1 MSSTYSPTLRLE
13 LIGAGEQSGVWNTTT
28 NANLGTLIE
37 QAITG
42 VQTIAMVDAN
52 KALSALNGSPD
63 ESRNA
68 VLVMTSIGD
77 LSATRDVIVPPAE
90 KLYVIKNSTTGNQS
104 IRIKTSGGAGVTVPN
119 GKTMAVYCDGT
130 NTAVNT
136 DYFSTLVVDTLSV
149 TNLTLGSGTTGTGE
163 YVRKTDAT
171 LTSPTITTPI
181 VTGGTYSSPTLT
193 GTPVAPTAPYS
204 TNTTQIATTAF
215 VQAALQAIYPVGT
228 VYTNAANAA
237 NPSTFFG
244 FGTWVEIGAGRVLI
258 GQDTGDTSFDV
269 LGETGGSKDAVVVA
283 HTHTGSTGNAGAH
296 NHSVNDPTHSHQQY
310 TIGENSG
317 IRVTD
322 HSGQDT
328 WEGEAYRG
336 FYTTASAT
344 GISLNGVGDHT
355 HTVTV
360 NSTGSS
366 GTNAN
371 LQPYVVVKMWQ
382 RTA

>member
-130 NTAVNT
+130 NTSITT
-136 DYFSTLVVDTLSV
+136 DYFSSLVVDTLSV
-149 TNLTLGSGTTGTGE
+149 TNLSLGSGTTGTGE

-171 LTSPTITTPI
+171 LTSPTLTTPI
-181 VTGGTYSSPTLT
+181 VSGGTFTNTTL
-193 GTPVAPTAPYS
+193 GGIPVAPTATYGTS
-204 TNTTQIATTAF
+204 TTQVATTAF
-215 VQAALQAIYPVGT
+215 VQAALQALYPVGS
-228 VYTNAANAA
+228 VYTNSSVTT
-237 NPSTFFG
+237 NPATLFG
-244 FGTWVEIGAGRVLI
+244 FGMWVAIGTGRVLI
-258 GQDTGDTSFDV
+258 GQDTGDTAFDT
-269 LGETGGSKDAVVVA
+269 LGETVGSKDAIVVS
-283 HTHTGSTGNAGAH
+283 HTHTF
-296 NHSVNDPTHSHQQY
+296 
-310 TIGENSG
+310 SG
-317 IRVTD
+317 
-322 HSGQDT
+322 
-328 WEGEAYRG
+328 
-336 FYTTASAT
+336 TASGSGT
-344 GISLNGVGDHT
+344 GISINGVGDHT
-355 HTVTV
+355 HVHPYSAWGPGGPGSGGSGPNSYGAQTTYGGGAHTHSVSDPTHTHTVTGT
-360 NSTGSS
+360 NTSAGSS

-371 LQPYVVVKMWQ
+371 LPPYVVVKMWT

>member
-1 MSSTYSPTLRLE
+1 MASTYSPSLRLE
-13 LIGAGEQSGVWNTTT
+13 LIGTGDQSGLWGDTT
-28 NANLGTLIE
+28 NTNLGSLIE

-42 VQTIAMVDAN
+42 VESIPMLDLDYT
-52 KALSALNGSPD
+52 LSALNGSPD
-63 ESRNA
+63 EARNA
-68 VLVMTSIGD
+68 VLIFTSASSLTASRNIIIPAD
-77 LSATRDVIVPPAE
+77 EKVYIV
-90 KLYVIKNSTTGNQS
+90 KNSTTGGQN
-104 IRIKTSGGAGVTVPN
+104 IVVKTSGGTGVTVPN
-119 GKTMAVYCDGT
+119 GAVLQLYCDGINCHT
-130 NTAVNT
+130 SLN
-136 DYFSTLVVDTLSV
+136 Y
-149 TNLTLGSGTTGTGE
+149 
-163 YVRKTDAT
+163 
-171 LTSPTITTPI
+171 LTSPTL
-181 VTGGTYSSPTLT
+181 GGTPT
-193 GTPVAPTAPYS
+193 APTATYG

-228 VYTNAANAA
+228 LYTNTANIT
-237 NPSTFFG
+237 NPATLLG
-244 FGTWVEIGAGRVLI
+244 FGTWVEIGSGKVLV
-258 GQDTGDTSFDV
+258 GQDTGDALFDT
-269 LGETGGSKDAVVVA
+269 LGETGGSKDAIVVS
-283 HTHTGSTGNAGAH
+283 HGHTGSTGNAGAH

-322 HSGQDT
+322 HSGSDT

-371 LQPYVVVKMWQ
+371 IQPYIVVKMWT